1 MRTNFFPIAF
11 VMAFILCSPSFADL
25 QSELEKQAPQ
35 ITPYVIARPV
45 PLAWESSD
53 LPEAKL
59 WSKYAYSVINQ
70 YFDELDK
77 AQDVQ
82 AFCPKYPE
90 LNRDEKIM
98 AWADIMVG
106 ISYRESGYDP
116 LNRTLEEGG
125 GIDDIT
131 EQPVYSEGLLQ
142 LSYQD
147 IDSNPY
153 CLFDWEKDKTLALND
168 PHRTIL
174 NPYNNLYCG
183 IRTMADLVR
192 DNKTIIVSQ
201 GGYWSTIQ
209 AGVVHGQLK
218 NVEKL
223 VKKLPF
229 CEHHFVAT
237 PVEDSL
243 QVIKEIGKA
252 LGD

>member
-1 MRTNFFPIAF
+1 
-11 VMAFILCSPSFADL
+11 
-25 QSELEKQAPQ
+25 
-35 ITPYVIARPV
+35 
-45 PLAWESSD
+45 
-53 LPEAKL
+53 
-59 WSKYAYSVINQ
+59 
-70 YFDELDK
+70 
-77 AQDVQ
+77 
-82 AFCPKYPE
+82 

-98 AWADIMVG
+98 AWTEIMVA

-125 GIDDIT
+125 GIDDVT
-131 EQPVYSEGLLQ
+131 NQPVYSEGLLQ

-218 NVEKL
+218 NVESL

-229 CEHHFVAT
+229 C
-237 PVEDSL
+237 
-243 QVIKEIGKA
+243 KR
-252 LGD
+252 